1 MFHTIPKPI
10 QDRMTYLANAD
21 EQERADNIPRFER
34 LRQIPPETGKFL
46 ALWAA
51 SVPAGEWLEIGTSG
65 DYSALWLSL
74 AARHTQNKLTTFELA
89 KAKIALA
96 RETFKL
102 TGVEDV
108 IDLVEGDVLTH
119 LPNYTD
125 VVFCFLDTE
134 KELYPPCYEIV
145 VENLV
150 SGGVLIVDNVISHA
164 HEFQDMIDHALS
176 DNRVDALIVPIGKG
190 LLVCRKL

>member
-1 MFHTIPKPI
+1 MFHTIPKSI
-10 QDRMTYLANAD
+10 QERMTYLANAD
-21 EQERADNIPRFER
+21 EQQRVDNIPRFER

-65 DYSALWLSL
+65 GYSALWLSL

-89 KAKIALA
+89 EAKIALA

-102 TGVEDV
+102 TEVEDV

-125 VVFCFLDTE
+125 VAFCFLDTE
-134 KELYPPCYEIV
+134 KELYTPCYEIV

-150 SGGVLIVDNVISHA
+150 SGGVLIADNVISHA
-164 HEFQDMIDHALS
+164 HEFQDMIDHALN
-176 DNRVDALIVPIGKG
+176 DNRVDAVIVPIGKG